1 MTRKMKRVLSD
12 VFTDETVV
20 EYLFRMYSYDISTFR
35 HMLHTCRYAAVIA
48 DKLFNY
54 DKMLS
59 IAKGAA
65 LHDIG
70 KLNVPSG
77 ILNKA
82 DVLTSDEYTRIRG
95 HPVDGYELVKEKVKD
110 DVINDI
116 ILHHHEHVDG
126 SGYPDGISGDS
137 INPEVRIVTVVDVF
151 DAMTS
156 DRAYHKALCPEA
168 ALKLMAEQEY
178 EGEFIN
184 ILREYVLKE
193 GVIR

>member
-1 MTRKMKRVLSD
+1 MTKNIKRVLSD

-35 HMLHTCRYAAVIA
+35 HMLHTCCYAIVIA
-48 DKLFNY
+48 DKLFSY

-82 DVLTSDEYTRIRG
+82 DVLTSDEYMRIRG

-116 ILHHHEHVDG
+116 ILHHHEHADG

-137 INPEVRIVTVVDVF
+137 IKPEVRIVTVVDVF

-156 DRAYHKALCPEA
+156 DRAYHKALCPEE
-168 ALKLMAEQEY
+168 ALRLMAEQRY
-178 EGEFIN
+178 EREFIN
-184 ILREYVLKE
+184 ILKQYIKKE
-193 GVIR
+193 GRLR

>member
-1 MTRKMKRVLSD
+1 MTKNIKRVLSD

-35 HMLHTCRYAAVIA
+35 HMLHTCCYAIVIA
-48 DKLFNY
+48 DKLFSY

-82 DVLTSDEYTRIRG
+82 DVLTSDEYMRIRG

-116 ILHHHEHVDG
+116 ILHHHEHADG
-126 SGYPDGISGDS
+126 SGYPDGISGDG
-137 INPEVRIVTVVDVF
+137 IKPEVRIVTVVDVF

-156 DRAYHKALCPEA
+156 DRAYHKALCPEE
-168 ALKLMAEQEY
+168 ALRLMAEQRY
-178 EGEFIN
+178 EREFIN
-184 ILREYVLKE
+184 ILKQYIKKE
-193 GVIR
+193 GRLR

>member
-1 MTRKMKRVLSD
+1 MTRNIKRVLSD

-35 HMLHTCRYAAVIA
+35 HMLHTCCYSIVIA

-70 KLNVPSG
+70 KLNVPPG

-82 DVLTSDEYTRIRG
+82 DVLTSDEYMRIRG

-116 ILHHHEHVDG
+116 ILHHHEHADG
-126 SGYPDGISGDS
+126 SGYPDGISGDG
-137 INPEVRIVTVVDVF
+137 IKPEVRIVTVVDVF

-156 DRAYHKALCPEA
+156 DRAYHKALCPEE
-168 ALKLMAEQEY
+168 ALRLMAEQRY
-178 EGEFIN
+178 EREFIN
-184 ILREYVLKE
+184 ILKQYIKKE
-193 GVIR
+193 GRLR

>member
-1 MTRKMKRVLSD
+1 MTRNIKRVLSD

-35 HMLHTCRYAAVIA
+35 HMLHTCCYAIVIA
-48 DKLFNY
+48 DKLFSY

-82 DVLTSDEYTRIRG
+82 DVLTSDEYMRIRG

-116 ILHHHEHVDG
+116 ILHHHEHADG
-126 SGYPDGISGDS
+126 SGYPDGISEDS
-137 INPEVRIVTVVDVF
+137 IKPEVRIVTVVDVF

-156 DRAYHKALCPEA
+156 DRAYHKALCPEE
-168 ALKLMAEQEY
+168 ALRLMAEQRY
-178 EGEFIN
+178 EREFIN
-184 ILREYVLKE
+184 ILKQYIKKE
-193 GVIR
+193 GRLR

>member
-1 MTRKMKRVLSD
+1 MTKNIKRVLSD

-35 HMLHTCRYAAVIA
+35 HMLHTCRYAIVIA
-48 DKLFNY
+48 DKLFSY

-70 KLNVPSG
+70 KLNVPPG

-82 DVLTSDEYTRIRG
+82 DVLTSDEYMRIRG
-95 HPVDGYELVKEKVKD
+95 HPVDGYELVKEKVHD

-116 ILHHHEHVDG
+116 ILHHHEHADG

-137 INPEVRIVTVVDVF
+137 IKPEVRIVTVVDVF

-156 DRAYHKALCPEA
+156 DRAYHKALCPEE
-168 ALKLMAEQEY
+168 ALRLMAEQRY
-178 EGEFIN
+178 EREFIN
-184 ILREYVLKE
+184 ILKQYIKKE
-193 GVIR
+193 GRLR

>member
-1 MTRKMKRVLSD
+1 MTKNIKRVLSD

-35 HMLHTCRYAAVIA
+35 HMLHTCCYAIVIA
-48 DKLFNY
+48 DKLFSY

-65 LHDIG
+65 MHDIG

-82 DVLTSDEYTRIRG
+82 DVLTSDEYMRIRG

-116 ILHHHEHVDG
+116 ILHHHEHADG

-137 INPEVRIVTVVDVF
+137 IKPEVRIVTVVDVF

-156 DRAYHKALCPEA
+156 DRAYHKALCPEE
-168 ALKLMAEQEY
+168 ALRLMAEQRY
-178 EGEFIN
+178 EREFIN
-184 ILREYVLKE
+184 ILKQYIKKE
-193 GVIR
+193 GRLR